1 MLHKY
6 YVKYLMARE
15 KSLDFCAWE
24 WWDISEQLERG
35 EEQRRYRQYLAEQM
49 EEQKQQEAEM
59 EQLME
64 SELQQAWA
72 RRQEQWRLE
81 KAARDRLMKDVI
93 DTRRLQIQEKRK
105 LLSSFSGGFTLQKWY
120 IKYWYKYLYLYWY
133 LYHVIFM

>member
-1 MLHKY
+1 M
-6 YVKYLMARE
+6 
-15 KSLDFCAWE
+15 
-24 WWDISEQLERG
+24 ERG

-72 RRQEQWRLE
+72 RREGQWRLE

-105 LLSSFSGGFTLQKWY
+105 LLSSFSGEFTLQK
-120 IKYWYKYLYLYWY
+120 
-133 LYHVIFM
+133 